1 MKYLIHIILL
11 FLILAELEGQSIS
24 LYPKKGKKIKI
35 DKNFS
40 LGNGS
45 IIIKDNNLISK
56 VLPLKNLKKIKYS
69 QKSYKPIG
77 DIFWFVGQFILGSS
91 LVPAVIGDPE
101 MFYKYAEV
109 GSVLSIG
116 GFALNKIGKKIG
128 HKVVRYNLK
137 NLNYSN
143 RELIVE
149 SIMADIT
156 SLSHNK
162 KSGEYYYK
170 PHGKKLKL
178 PNPRWFFSFSAR
190 DNSKGIEAFI
200 IKHKLREKKFIEF
213 AVPKNK

>member
-1 MKYLIHIILL
+1 MKYLIYISLL
-11 FLILAELEGQSIS
+11 FLILAELQGQSIS
-24 LYPKKGKKIKI
+24 LYPKNGKKIRI

-56 VLPLKNLKKIKYS
+56 VLPLKTLKKIKYS
-69 QKSYKPIG
+69 QKSYKPVG
-77 DIFWFVGQFILGSS
+77 DIFWFVGQWILGSS

-101 MFYKYAEV
+101 MLYKYAGI
-109 GSVLSIG
+109 GSVLSIS

-128 HKVVRYNLK
+128 RKVVRYNLK

-149 SIMADIT
+149 SIMADMM
-156 SLSHNK
+156 SSNDNK

-170 PHGKKLKL
+170 PHGKKFKL
-178 PNPRWFFSFSAR
+178 PNPGWFFSFSAR

-213 AVPKNK
+213 AVPKK